1 MELRNG
7 KVGQRL
13 VAIENEPP
21 DNPGWLG
28 VRYLG
33 MTNYEAIII
42 GTGQAGPSLA
52 GRLAG
57 AGMKVAIIERKS
69 FGGTCVNTGCIPTKA
84 MVASAYVAHVAR
96 RANEYGVVAG
106 AISTDMKAVKAR
118 KDTISGES
126 RIGVETWLKE
136 MQNCTVYEGHARF
149 ESPKEIRVGSE
160 LLSSD
165 RIFVN
170 VGGRAVVPPLP
181 GVDKVP
187 FLNNSSMMSVD
198 FLPKHLVIVG
208 GSYIGLEFG
217 QMFRRFGSEVTILE
231 MAPHLIRRED
241 EDVSTAI
248 EEIMAQEGIN
258 VRLNSKCIALS
269 PHPDGVS
276 VTADCDEGPPEVI
289 GSHVLLAVGRRPNT
303 DDLGLEKAGV
313 ATDHR
318 GYIVVDDQ
326 LRTNVPGIW
335 ALGDCNGKGAFTHTA
350 YNDFEIVAANL
361 LDGDSRRVSDRIT
374 AYNLYTDPPLGRV
387 GLTQAQAVKSGRNLL
402 IGTRPMTKVGRA
414 VEKGETKGFIKIL
427 VDGDI
432 KQILGAAILGTGGDE
447 VIHCILD
454 LMYAKAEYT
463 VMQRAMHIHPTVAE
477 LLPTILE
484 DLKPVASMAPSATVV
499 NA

>member
-1 MELRNG
+1 
-7 KVGQRL
+7 
-13 VAIENEPP
+13 
-21 DNPGWLG
+21 
-28 VRYLG
+28 
-33 MTNYEAIII
+33 MTNYDAIII

-57 AGMKVAIIERKS
+57 AGMKVAIIERKF
-69 FGGTCVNTGCIPTKA
+69 FGGTCVNTGCIPTKT
-84 MVASAYVAHVAR
+84 MVASAYVAHLAH
-96 RANEYGVVAG
+96 RAAEYGVVVN

-118 KDTISGES
+118 KDAISGES
-126 RIGVETWLKE
+126 RIGLETWLKG
-136 MQNCTVYEGHARF
+136 MQNCTVYQSHARF

-165 RIFVN
+165 LIFIN

-181 GVDKVP
+181 GVDNTP
-187 FLNNSSMMSVD
+187 FLTNSSMMDVD

-231 MAPHLIRRED
+231 MGPHLIGRED
-241 EDVSTAI
+241 EDVSKAI
-248 EEIMAQEGIN
+248 EDIMGQEGIN
-258 VRLNSKCIALS
+258 VRLNSKCIELS
-269 PHPDGVS
+269 PHSDGIR
-276 VTADCDEGPPEVI
+276 VTADCAEGPPEVI
-289 GSHVLLAVGRRPNT
+289 GSDVLLAVGRRPNT

-318 GYIVVDDQ
+318 GYIVVDEQ

-335 ALGDCNGKGAFTHTA
+335 ALGDCNGRGAFTHTS
-350 YNDFEIVAANL
+350 YNDYEIVAANL

-374 AYNLYTDPPLGRV
+374 AYNLYTDPPLGRA
-387 GLTQAQAVKSGRNLL
+387 GLTETQARKSARNLL
-402 IGTRPMTKVGRA
+402 IGQRPMTRVGRA
-414 VEKGETKGFIKIL
+414 VEKGETNGFIKIL
-427 VDGDI
+427 VDGDS
-432 KQILGAAILGTGGDE
+432 KQILGASILGTGGDE

-477 LLPTILE
+477 LLPTILGE
-484 DLKPVASMAPSATVV
+484 LKPVTSMAPNTSLV